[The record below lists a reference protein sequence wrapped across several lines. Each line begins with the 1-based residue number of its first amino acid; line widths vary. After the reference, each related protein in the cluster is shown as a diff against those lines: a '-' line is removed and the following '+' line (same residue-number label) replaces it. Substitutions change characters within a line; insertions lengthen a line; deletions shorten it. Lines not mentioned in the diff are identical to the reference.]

1 MATKDQ
7 SKTLDHKKLDAD
19 EQVLTALTQIPN
31 YTAVNPV
38 TSVKNLTALHADWV
52 KSREAKSIAEA
63 ALLTANDHH
72 NNAGWAFHNAV
83 LLAKAQVRAQF
94 GSDSVE
100 LQSLGLKRTS
110 ERKRPASK
118 KAKT

>member
-7 SKTLDHKKLDAD
+7 SKSLDPKILSSD
-19 EQVLTALTQIPN
+19 EQVLTALTQIPT

-38 TSVKNLTALHADWV
+38 ASLDNLTTLHANWI
-52 KSREAKSIAEA
+52 KCREAKAIAEA
-63 ALLTANDHH
+63 ALLTANDNHSS
-72 NNAGWAFHNAV
+72 AGWAFHNAI
-83 LLAKAQVRAQF
+83 LLVKAQVRAQF